1 MRAAILGPILALCL
15 ITAASAQAPGGVV
28 NDQRPCEFRGH
39 RLMGKVRIVDSFPDF
54 NVKVMDEEN
63 RAELR
68 VRRLSAGT
76 PEVCGEWQIVDGLA
90 DFTVR
95 FVETG
100 EDFRIV
106 WVKDDPGIPE
116 TPVMP

>member
-1 MRAAILGPILALCL
+1 MRAVTLGLILL
-15 ITAASAQAPGGVV
+15 TSAASAQAPGGVV
-28 NDQRPCEFRGH
+28 NDQRPCEFMGH
-39 RLMGKVRIVDSFPDF
+39 RLMGKVRFVDSFPDF
-54 NVKVMDEEN
+54 NVKVMDDEK

-68 VRRLSAGT
+68 VRRLSADT
-76 PEVCGEWQIVDGLA
+76 PQVCGEWQIVDGLA

-95 FVETG
+95 IVDSG

-106 WVKDDPGIPE
+106 YVKDDPGIPE

>member
-1 MRAAILGPILALCL
+1 MRIAVLALCFA
-15 ITAASAQAPGGVV
+15 TSASAQAPGGVV
-28 NDQRPCEFRGH
+28 NDQRPCEFQGH

-54 NVKVMDEEN
+54 NVKIIDEEN

-68 VRRLSAGT
+68 VRKLSVGT
-76 PEVCGEWQIVDGLA
+76 AEVCGEWQIVDGLA

-95 FVETG
+95 FVESG

-106 WVKDDPGIPE
+106 FVKDDPGIPE

>member
-1 MRAAILGPILALCL
+1 MRIAALALCFMT
-15 ITAASAQAPGGVV
+15 TAASAQAPGGVV
-28 NDQRPCEFRGH
+28 NDQRPCEFNGH

-68 VRRLSAGT
+68 VRRLSADT
-76 PEVCGEWQIVDGLA
+76 PQVCGEWLIVDGLA

-95 FVETG
+95 IVDSG

-106 WVKDDPGIPE
+106 WVKEDPGIPE

>member
-1 MRAAILGPILALCL
+1 MRAVALAFCL
-15 ITAASAQAPGGVV
+15 VTAASAQAPGGVV
-28 NDQRPCEFRGH
+28 NDQRPCEFQGH

-54 NVKVMDEEN
+54 NVKIMDDEN

-68 VRRLSAGT
+68 VRMLSAGR
-76 PEVCGEWQIVDGLA
+76 PEGCGEWQIVGGLA

-95 FVETG
+95 FVESG
-100 EDFRIV
+100 EDFRIAF
-106 WVKDDPGIPE
+106 VKDDPGIPE

>member
-1 MRAAILGPILALCL
+1 MRAAALALCL
-15 ITAASAQAPGGVV
+15 VTAASAQAPGGVV
-28 NDQRPCEFRGH
+28 NDQRPCEFQGH

-54 NVKVMDEEN
+54 NVRVMDDPK

-68 VRRLSAGT
+68 VRKLSVGM

-95 FVETG
+95 FVENG

-106 WVKDDPGIPE
+106 FVKDDPGIPE

>member
-1 MRAAILGPILALCL
+1 MRIAALALCL
-15 ITAASAQAPGGVV
+15 MTASANAQAPGGVV
-28 NDQRPCEFRGH
+28 NDQRPCEFNGH

-68 VRRLSAGT
+68 VRRLSADT
-76 PEVCGEWQIVDGLA
+76 PQVCGEWLIVDGLA

-95 FVETG
+95 LVDSG

-106 WVKDDPGIPE
+106 WVKEDPGIPE

>member
-1 MRAAILGPILALCL
+1 
-15 ITAASAQAPGGVV
+15 
-28 NDQRPCEFRGH
+28 
-39 RLMGKVRIVDSFPDF
+39 MGKVRVVDSFPDF
-54 NVKVMDEEN
+54 NVKVMDDEN

-68 VRRLSAGT
+68 VRRLSADAAQ
-76 PEVCGEWQIVDGLA
+76 VCGEWQIVDGMA

-95 FVETG
+95 IVENG

-106 WVKDDPGIPE
+106 YVKTDPGIPE